1 VVVSIPC
8 FNTTRS
14 TPREQCGDLG
24 EVAYRAGHPRQVLPV
39 DPGLDGRRGLRRSR
53 RRGIDLPTFTDM
65 LKDKVL
71 YPSPDFQRRG
81 LQDAIEPFREAY
93 FAGQ

>member
-1 VVVSIPC
+1 
-8 FNTTRS
+8 
-14 TPREQCGDLG
+14 
-24 EVAYRAGHPRQVLPV
+24 
-39 DPGLDGRRGLRRSR
+39 
-53 RRGIDLPTFTDM
+53 LPTFTDM